1 MKLRKVGLKL
11 YLYVFYI
18 RTEISCRAFSP
29 QLFTSLE
36 QVVNHLVTRS
46 NSLTTSCSNKF
57 DIREFTTR
65 PALLRGL
72 NFRPGMPASNFIKV
86 INV

>member
-46 NSLTTSCSNKF
+46 NSLITSCSNKF
-57 DIREFTTR
+57 DVVSTLLILLIKLITTSSLQLGN
-65 PALLRGL
+65 ATLR
-72 NFRPGMPASNFIKV
+72 V
-86 INV
+86 